1 MNFLFDFVAG
11 ALRGL
16 VRLTMI
22 ALGAVFLLGLLLTAL
37 LAVVAT
43 IVWSLLTGRKPAI
56 FTVVSRFRQ
65 ASQQFRN
72 GGWPGHATSN
82 PRAPPG
88 GADVVDV
95 QAHEVREAL
104 SHDGGPGKDTV

>member
-1 MNFLFDFVAG
+1 MNFLFDFAAG

-16 VRLTMI
+16 IRLAMI

-37 LAVVAT
+37 LAVVVT

-65 ASQQFRN
+65 ASRQFRT
-72 GGWPGHATSN
+72 GGWPGNANRT
-82 PRAPPG
+82 PPG
-88 GADVVDV
+88 SADVVDV
-95 QAHEVREAL
+95 EAHEVREAL
-104 SHDGGPGKDTV
+104 GSDSPTKDTV

>member
-1 MNFLFDFVAG
+1 MNFLFDFFAG

-16 VRLTMI
+16 IRLTMV
-22 ALGAVFLLGLLLTAL
+22 ALGIVFLLGLLLSAL

-65 ASQQFRN
+65 ASRQFRS
-72 GGWPGHATSN
+72 GSWPGNATST
-82 PRAPPG
+82 PRTPPG

-104 SHDGGPGKDTV
+104 GHVGPSKDAV